1 MNDEHPYSIRGVRL
15 FVLCLLSDSGVS
27 CLDLCSSCEDVF
39 VVLEVLL
46 KESLDR
52 KRERTLRHAAAAF
65 DAFPDLHHHCLTP
78 TTAPSWPS
86 AGALLIIC
94 TILAH

>member
-15 FVLCLLSDSGVS
+15 FVLCLLSDSGVC

-46 KESLDR
+46 KERRDR
-52 KRERTLRHAAAAF
+52 KGEWTFCHAAAAF
-65 DAFPDLHHHCLTP
+65 DAFLDLHHHCLTLRP
-78 TTAPSWPS
+78 Q
-86 AGALLIIC
+86 
-94 TILAH
+94 LAFCRELTCFHS